1 MPVKQFGT
9 NNRII
14 MKRSFYLI
22 SLLLVSFAG
31 YGQMYDQSTTELFN
45 KGCGKVTEKNYKGA
59 VDDFSEVI
67 RRFPNVKQ
75 GYENR
80 GVARFYLHDLTGAL
94 ADYSRALEIDPK
106 DYNTYG
112 RRGWAR
118 FYLQDYIGA
127 IQDFTKALAGVGDK
141 VQYYNIRGEAKYRIH
156 DLKGAIAD
164 FNYVIKSWP
173 GEKPE
178 KSKAYYWRG
187 LSEIEL
193 GEKNAGCLDLRKAE
207 KNGFKNAARAI
218 DSCCNK

>member
-1 MPVKQFGT
+1 MAGKQFGT

-14 MKRSFYLI
+14 MKRNFYLI

-31 YGQMYDQSTTELFN
+31 YGQMYDQSTSELFY
-45 KGCGKVTEKNYKGA
+45 KGCGKVSEKDYRGA
-59 VDDFSEVI
+59 ADDFSEVI
-67 RRFPNVKQ
+67 RRFPDVKQ

-80 GVARFYLHDLTGAL
+80 GVARFYLQDFTGAL
-94 ADYSRALEIDPK
+94 ADYQRALEIDPD

-118 FYLQDYIGA
+118 FMLQDFQGA
-127 IQDFTKALAGVGDK
+127 IQDFTRALDGVKDK
-141 VQYYNIRGEAKYRIH
+141 VQYYNVRGQAKYQLH

-164 FNYVIKSWP
+164 FDKVIKSWP

-187 LSEIEL
+187 LAEIEI
-193 GEKNAGCLDLRKAE
+193 GEKDSGCLDLKKAE
-207 KNGFKNAARAI
+207 KNGYKNAAKAI
-218 DSCCNK
+218 DANCNK